1 MQLVK
6 HIEKGKL
13 LYLSQSYDNQSS
25 DAISISENNYF
36 RWIAFGDVIQSVMH
50 KRKPWLLTLP
60 HQTMMLLP
68 LLFFKPQKIIE
79 LGLGGGNLARF
90 LKHLSDDINFSSVE
104 CNQAVIDS
112 FEQYFNP
119 EQASITI
126 VHNRA
131 EDWLLDQNKSG
142 VTTESLDWLICDVYQ
157 QQLIDFKET
166 IKLLEVF
173 MSAIS
178 SNTCLSINLPDS
190 NDQEVNLCLTV
201 LQQLQTNHRIVY
213 FHVPNYLNVV
223 IHVLPEHWP
232 IDFPNRRNK
241 HSYLNKRI
249 YTHGLTFWQHL
260 KEI

>member
-6 HIEKGKL
+6 HVEQGKL
-13 LYLSQSYDNQSS
+13 LYLSQSYDNIGS

-36 RWIAFGDVIQSVMH
+36 RWLAFGEVIQSVMH
-50 KRKPWLLTLP
+50 KRKPWLPTLP

-68 LLFFKPQKIIE
+68 LLFFKPQNIIE

-90 LKHLSDDINFSSVE
+90 LTHLSDEINFTSIE
-104 CNQAVIDS
+104 CNSAVVDS

-119 EQASITI
+119 QDAKISII
-126 VHNRA
+126 HSRA
-131 EDWLLDQNKSG
+131 ETWLADQALSAQ
-142 VTTESLDWLICDVYQ
+142 TTESLDWLICDVYQ

-166 IKLLEVF
+166 VKLLEVF
-173 MSAIS
+173 MAAIS

-190 NDQEVNLCLTV
+190 TDQEVNLCLTV
-201 LQQLQTNHRIVY
+201 LQQLQSNHRIVY
-213 FHVPNYLNVV
+213 FHVPNYLNIV

-232 IDFPNRRNK
+232 IDFPKRKNN
-241 HSYLNKRI
+241 HSYLKKRL
-249 YTHGLTFWQHL
+249 YARGLTFWQHL